1 MTVIPNVSELI
12 ARAIIIDNEKIL
24 LCKSKKRGHY
34 FLPGGHVEF
43 GEKTEE
49 ALKREFIEETGSE
62 VKIGKFV
69 GAFENIFGQEQ
80 KYHEV
85 CLVFT
90 ASLLHS
96 DKEIVSKEDHIEYAR
111 VGKEEFAS
119 SNFLPKFMKEVV
131 LNFWTNNETF
141 WVSEAD

>member
-1 MTVIPNVSELI
+1 MTLIPGTIELI
-12 ARAIIIDNEKIL
+12 ARAIIIDREKIL

-62 VKIGKFV
+62 VEIDKFV

-90 ASLLHS
+90 ATLQ
-96 DKEIVSKEDHIEYAR
+96 DKEIASKEDHIEYAH
-111 VGKEEFAS
+111 VSKDEFIN
-119 SNFLPKFMKEVV
+119 SNFQPKFMKDVV
-131 LNFWTNNETF
+131 LNFWTNKETF
-141 WVSEAD
+141 WASEAD